1 MSAAVGRL
9 QRILRPPTLG
19 TSCAV
24 VISGASTGIGAA
36 SAGVLAEKGFV
47 VFAGVRN
54 DGDAQ
59 RLAGLSS
66 NIRPVMLDVTK
77 ADSLE
82 RAAQVVRKSG
92 VTLRGVVSNAG
103 IAVGGP
109 LEHVS
114 ADDMRRQFEVNVYG
128 ALALVQT
135 FLPLLSENDGRVV
148 FVGSISGRLATPYIG
163 PYSASKFALRGL
175 ADAMRLELAPAGIA
189 VSLIEPS
196 SVKTPIW
203 GKGRTEAGRIARRLE
218 SKARPHYRK
227 AFERILSITESE
239 ERDGMPVEVVSA
251 AIAHALTARRPRAQ
265 YVVGTPARMGS
276 VLAALPAG
284 LRDKAVRAS
293 MRLP

>member
-1 MSAAVGRL
+1 LSAG
-9 QRILRPPTLG
+9 I
-19 TSCAV
+19 

-36 SAGVLAEKGFV
+36 STALLAEKGFV

-54 DGDAQ
+54 EGDAR
-59 RLAGLSS
+59 RLRALSS
-66 NIRPVMLDVTK
+66 NVRPVMLEVTQR
-77 ADSLE
+77 DSLE
-82 RAAQVVRKSG
+82 AAAQLVRESG
-92 VTLRGVVSNAG
+92 IALHGVVSNAG

-128 ALALVQT
+128 ALAVVQT
-135 FLPLLSENDGRVV
+135 FLPFLTENEGRVV

-175 ADAMRLELAPAGIA
+175 ADALRLELAPAGIA
-189 VSLIEPS
+189 VSLIEPG

-203 GKGRTEAGRIARRLE
+203 GKGRTEAGQIAQRLD
-218 SKARPHYRK
+218 SKGRAHYRE
-227 AFERILSITESE
+227 AMERIVSITEGE
-239 ERDGMPVEVVSA
+239 ERDGMPVEAVSS

-276 VLAALPAG
+276 VLAALPAA
-284 LRDKAVRAS
+284 LRDKAVRRS

>member
-1 MSAAVGRL
+1 MSTG
-9 QRILRPPTLG
+9 I
-19 TSCAV
+19 

-36 SAGVLAEKGFV
+36 SAALLAEKGFV

-54 DGDAQ
+54 ETDAQ

-66 NIRPVMLDVTK
+66 NVRPVMLDVTK
-77 ADSLE
+77 RESLE
-82 RAAQVVRKSG
+82 GAAQLVRESG
-92 VTLRGVVSNAG
+92 IALHGVVSNAG

-114 ADDMRRQFEVNVYG
+114 PDDMRRQFEVNVYG
-128 ALALVQT
+128 ALAVVQT
-135 FLPLLSENDGRVV
+135 FLPFLTENDGRIV

-175 ADAMRLELAPAGIA
+175 ADAMRLELAPTGIA
-189 VSLIEPS
+189 VSLIEPG

-203 GKGRTEAGRIARRLE
+203 GKGRAEAGEIAQRLD
-218 SKARPHYRK
+218 SKARAHYLK
-227 AFERILSITESE
+227 ALERIVSITEHQ
-239 ERDGMPVEVVSA
+239 ERDGMPVEVVTS
-251 AIAHALTARRPRAQ
+251 AIAHALTDRRPRAQ

-276 VLAALPAG
+276 VVAALPAA
-284 LRDKAVRAS
+284 LRDKAVRRS

>member
-1 MSAAVGRL
+1 MS
-9 QRILRPPTLG
+9 
-19 TSCAV
+19 AV
-24 VISGASTGIGAA
+24 VISGASTGIGAG
-36 SAGVLAEKGFV
+36 SAALLAEKGFV

-54 DGDAQ
+54 ENDAQ
-59 RLAGLSS
+59 RLAGISF
-66 NIRPVMLDVTK
+66 NVRPVMLDVTK

-82 RAAQVVRKSG
+82 GAARKVRESG
-92 VTLRGVVSNAG
+92 IALHGVVSNAG

-135 FLPLLSENDGRVV
+135 FLPFLSENDGRIV

-175 ADAMRLELAPAGIA
+175 ADAMRVELAPCGIA
-189 VSLIEPS
+189 VSLIEPG

-203 GKGRTEAGRIARRLE
+203 GKGRTEAGRIAQRLD
-218 SKARPHYRK
+218 SKSRAHYRK
-227 AFERILSITESE
+227 ALERIVSITQSE
-239 ERDGMPVEVVSA
+239 ERDGMPVEVVSS

-265 YVVGTPARMGS
+265 YVVGAPARMGS
-276 VLAALPAG
+276 ILAGLPAA
-284 LRDKAVRAS
+284 LRDKALRSS